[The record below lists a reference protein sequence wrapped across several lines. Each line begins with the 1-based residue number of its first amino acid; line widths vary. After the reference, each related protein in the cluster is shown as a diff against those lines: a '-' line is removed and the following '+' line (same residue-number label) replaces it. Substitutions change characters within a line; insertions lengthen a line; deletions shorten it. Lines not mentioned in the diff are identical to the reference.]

1 MEINKNLFSKIIKK
15 EIANTDLMNFA
26 LFCMDKI
33 PDYFWVIP
41 ASSSGKYHPS
51 TDLGEG
57 GLLRHSLMVARVAI
71 DLFNAEESNSYIL
84 TYKEEIL
91 FACLFHDC
99 CKNGLKNCGHTI
111 HEHPIIAAEF
121 IEKCYEEYSKIYS
134 LEDLI
139 DIGMIKEMIRRH
151 MGKWTT
157 SKYSDV
163 ILSKPMFEEEIF
175 VHKCDYIASRKYC
188 LFDNDFFE
196 KY

>member
-1 MEINKNLFSKIIKK
+1 MEINKNLFSKFIKK
-15 EIANTDLMNFA
+15 EITNTDLMNFA
-26 LFCMDKI
+26 LFCMGKI

-71 DLFNAEESNSYIL
+71 DLLDTEMPNGSLS
-84 TYKEEIL
+84 TYKNEIL

-99 CKNGLKNCGHTI
+99 CKNGLKNCGHTV
-111 HEHPIIAAEF
+111 HEHPIIAAKF
-121 IEKCYEEYSKIYS
+121 IEECYEEYLRICS
-134 LEDLI
+134 LEDVI
-139 DIGMIKEMIRRH
+139 EDIMIKEMICRH

-157 SKYSDV
+157 SERSAV
-163 ILSKPMFEEEIF
+163 VLPMPTFEEEFF